1 MSVEERRTI
10 LVVDDEDINRKVL
23 GTLLQSLGYDVRIAT
38 NGTEGLAA
46 MDPTVDL
53 VLMDIMMPDM
63 DGFETVEALRAKPEG
78 RDVPVIMV
86 TALSAKE
93 DRLRAVKAGANDFIS
108 KPIDATELRVRM
120 ASLLRMKEYHDEIKR
135 YKETLEE
142 MVEAKTKALK
152 MALQNLHMAQQTT
165 IKAHL
170 ETLSRLS
177 MAAEFKDEDTAHHI
191 HRMSRYSALMA
202 EKYGL
207 DEDQVDLVLNASPMH
222 DIGKIGI
229 PDAILLKPGP
239 LDPAEWEV
247 MKTHTEIGAKILDSS
262 SSNYLAAGRSI
273 ALAHHEKWD
282 GSGYPA
288 GLAGEDIPLFGRIC
302 AIADVFDA
310 LTSKRPYKEPYPNEK
325 ALEIMREGRGT
336 HFQPELLDLFFD
348 NFAMVEEIQKQF
360 RD

>member
-1 MSVEERRTI
+1 MLVEERKTI

-38 NGTEGLAA
+38 NGAEGLAA
-46 MDPTVDL
+46 MDPSVDL

-63 DGFETVEALRAKPEG
+63 DGFETVEALRARPEG

-177 MAAEFKDEDTAHHI
+177 LAAEFKDEDT
-191 HRMSRYSALMA
+191 
-202 EKYGL
+202 
-207 DEDQVDLVLNASPMH
+207 
-222 DIGKIGI
+222 
-229 PDAILLKPGP
+229 
-239 LDPAEWEV
+239 
-247 MKTHTEIGAKILDSS
+247 
-262 SSNYLAAGRSI
+262 
-273 ALAHHEKWD
+273 
-282 GSGYPA
+282 
-288 GLAGEDIPLFGRIC
+288 
-302 AIADVFDA
+302 
-310 LTSKRPYKEPYPNEK
+310 
-325 ALEIMREGRGT
+325 
-336 HFQPELLDLFFD
+336 
-348 NFAMVEEIQKQF
+348 
-360 RD
+360 